1 MSKKEREEKKDFRSS
16 LLVGCCRFIPSR
28 LRKCFFT
35 TAALAYYHLFPRH
48 RLLALYNLQTSFP
61 EKEKAEITAIAK
73 RSYRNVAIVGAEL
86 FDIPSLTKD
95 NLKDWVEVEGLDN
108 YCQALEKKRGAILIS
123 AHFGNW
129 ELSAAALAF
138 LGQPIVPVYRPLDN
152 ALLDKVILQIRS
164 ATGNAPLSKAR
175 AMRQMLRHLKNNRIL
190 GLLIDQNVA
199 RQEGIFADYFSR
211 PACTTDS
218 AAQLAL
224 RTKAPV
230 LPLFNLRLPNGKYR
244 LILGKELPLVET
256 GNWDEDIAANTQI
269 FTKVIEEMV
278 RNHPDHW
285 LWVHHRWKT
294 KAWQNN

>member
-1 MSKKEREEKKDFRSS
+1 MSSKERAQKNDFLSP
-16 LLVGCCRFIPSR
+16 LLVGCCRLIPSR
-28 LRKCFFT
+28 SRKFFFT
-35 TAALAYYHLFPRH
+35 TAALVYYYFFPRH

-61 EKEKAEITAIAK
+61 EKAKAEIAALAK
-73 RSYRNVAIVGAEL
+73 EVYRNAAIVGAEL
-86 FDIPSLTKD
+86 FDIPSLNKD
-95 NLKDWVEVEGLDN
+95 NIKDWVEVEGLEN
-108 YCQALEKKRGAILIS
+108 YHQALEKGRGAILIS

-129 ELSAAALAF
+129 ELSAAALPF
-138 LGQPIVPVYRPLDN
+138 LRQPIVPVYRPLDN
-152 ALLDKVILQIRS
+152 ALLDNIILRIRS
-164 ATGNAPLSKAR
+164 ATGNVPLSKTR
-175 AMRQMLRHLKNNRIL
+175 ALRQMLRHLKNNMIL

-199 RQEGIFADYFSR
+199 RQEGVFVDYFSR

-218 AAQLAL
+218 AAPLAL

-256 GNWDEDIAANTQI
+256 GDWDGDVLVNTQNY
-269 FTKVIEEMV
+269 TRVIEEMV
-278 RNHPDHW
+278 RKHPDHW